1 LFLYLGKTYI
11 MKDIK
16 SGLNPFSSENLPTFI
31 IALIVMGVILII
43 GVLIQKFLIPRLNTE
58 NRFVK
63 WWKNNIIDE
72 DPDHL

>member
-1 LFLYLGKTYI
+1 

-16 SGLNPFSSENLPTFI
+16 SGLNPFASENLSTFI
-31 IALIVMGVILII
+31 ITLIIMGSLLII
-43 GVLIQKFLIPRLNTE
+43 GVLIQKFLIPRLSPE

-63 WWKNNIIDE
+63 WWKNNIVDE

>member
-1 LFLYLGKTYI
+1 

-16 SGLNPFSSENLPTFI
+16 QGLNPFDTENLPTFI
-31 IALIVMGVILII
+31 IVLIVMGLLLVI
-43 GVLIQKFLIPRLNTE
+43 GVLIQKFLIPRLNE
-58 NRFVK
+58 NNRFRK

>member
-1 LFLYLGKTYI
+1 

-16 SGLNPFSSENLPTFI
+16 SGLNPFASENLSTFI
-31 IALIVMGVILII
+31 ITLIIMGSLLII
-43 GVLIQKFLIPRLNTE
+43 GILIQKFLIPRLSPE

-63 WWKNNIIDE
+63 WWKNNIVDE